1 MGRATTPRNGEGAGR
16 AQMSI
21 LAISLEVPWILTRL
35 TPVEVLDILIVAAI
49 FFWLLTVAQGTRAMP
64 LLRGIAIL
72 LILMAVMSSLFN
84 LVALRRLLQVAFPA
98 LIIAIPVIFQ
108 PELRRALEQLG
119 QTRTWLNLPF
129 TTTEEDVDRSI
140 DEIVRAV
147 TQLSRQQIG
156 ALIVIERETG
166 LQEYADRG
174 VALDSVLT
182 RQTLIQIF
190 VPNTPLHDGATIIRH
205 DRILAAAVV
214 LPLTEAPIGGT
225 LGTRHRAAVGISEV
239 SDAIVI
245 TVSEETGTIS
255 VALGGRLTRDMTHD
269 RLKATL
275 RALLR
280 VDRGAGGHRGFGRG
294 TRLPNPLP
302 PPADV
307 PPRPKPTPPTGGD
320 GAEAHAENGETG
332 ANGERSAA
340 D

>member
-1 MGRATTPRNGEGAGR
+1 MDT
-16 AQMSI
+16 
-21 LAISLEVPWILTRL
+21 LAVAFELPWILTRL
-35 TPVEVLDILIVAAI
+35 SFIEMLDILIVALL

-72 LILMAVMSSLFN
+72 LVAMAVLSSIYD
-84 LVALRRLLQVAFPA
+84 LVALRRLLQIAFPSL
-98 LIIAIPVIFQ
+98 LIAVPVIFQ

-129 TTTEEDVDRSI
+129 AHTEEDVDHTI
-140 DEIVRAV
+140 DEIVRAAV
-147 TQLSRQQIG
+147 QLARQRIG

-174 VALDSVLT
+174 VPLSATLT
-182 RQTLIQIF
+182 RQLLIQIF
-190 VPNTPLHDGATIIRH
+190 TPNTPLHDGATIVRH
-205 DRILAAAVV
+205 QFVLAAAVV

-239 SDAIVI
+239 SDAIAVV
-245 TVSEETGTIS
+245 VSEETGTIS

-275 RALLR
+275 RALMR
-280 VDRGAGGHRGFGRG
+280 VDRSSSGSRGFGWHSRSDDS
-294 TRLPNPLP
+294 TPLTGG
-302 PPADV
+302 V
-307 PPRPKPTPPTGGD
+307 PKPPSSPSTSGTGVG
-320 GAEAHAENGETG
+320 ELPRENG
-332 ANGERSAA
+332 ANGERPAA